1 VAQGFLFGKAMATR
15 KFARTTLT
23 QPVTLPQ

>member
-1 VAQGFLFGKAMATR
+1 VAQGFLFGKATAPR
-15 KFARTTLT
+15 KFARTALT